1 MMRITREIKVRNKL
15 GLHARPAAMLVQLT
29 NRFKSEIAVSKD
41 DMKVNAKSIM
51 GVMMLAAECG
61 SELVFEAT
69 GPESDKALAELCK
82 LVADGFGEK

>member
-1 MMRITREIKVRNKL
+1 
-15 GLHARPAAMLVQLT
+15 MLVQLT

-61 SELVFEAT
+61 STLVLTGEGEDAEEALNAV
-69 GPESDKALAELCK
+69 EDLFARKFDE
-82 LVADGFGEK
+82 EE